1 MAYRNKTYVAF
12 DGDTDMRAYG
22 LMKAWKQNDYTDFN
36 FHDAHDIKQAR
47 DTSTEETIK
56 RSLRERMN
64 NSKVFVLL
72 VGQST
77 RYLYRYVRWE
87 IELAL
92 SMNLPIVVVNLN
104 QQRSHDNYLCPPIL
118 RDALAIHISY
128 SPKIMQFALEAWETW
143 HYEHQRNGRTGPFH
157 YNADIYRSVGL

>member
-47 DTSTEETIK
+47 DTSAEETIK

-92 SMNLPIVVVNLN
+92 SMNLPIIVVNLN

>member
-92 SMNLPIVVVNLN
+92 SMNLPIVVVNLS

>member
-12 DGDTDMRAYG
+12 DGDTDMRSYG

-47 DTSTEETIK
+47 DTSSEETIK
-56 RSLRERMN
+56 RSLRERMD

-92 SMNLPIVVVNLN
+92 SMNLPIIVVNLN

-118 RDALAIHISY
+118 RDALAVHISY

-143 HYEHQRNGRTGPFH
+143 HYEHQRNGKTGPFH

>member
-36 FHDAHDIKQAR
+36 FHDAHNIKQAR

-92 SMNLPIVVVNLN
+92 SMNLPIIVVNLN